1 MLNMW
6 LLLHS
11 LVFCAACTVQ
21 KQALELPKSK
31 SLRAVPVAKPALR
44 PFSDTVEFVG
54 FVEPKRL
61 VSVHFLLPGRVA
73 RCLSHEGQVLREGEE
88 ICRLDES
95 AVNLEVARSQN
106 ALQAAS
112 RVLATN
118 LPEKQKALF
127 EAGVIGQSEFEQVRV
142 QSETAKAQYSDV
154 QSLFGMAVKKQKEHV
169 LRAPWAGIIT
179 KLFAKPGQPI
189 SPDLPAAIFSD
200 EHGFQVKADLHASYF
215 TSLKLGATGKIK
227 AISSKKLPANIALRV
242 AQKATAITPSTQS
255 FSVSMGLFNSKDS
268 EKLTSGILVSG
279 EIEVEKILEAM
290 LIPEASL
297 NTWSQD
303 GSASVYVRSPE
314 GRLKLTNIRTGA
326 LGGGWIQVKEGL
338 STSDDVVTSIAP
350 DLMEGMRVQ

>member
-1 MLNMW
+1 MKKIFF
-6 LLLHS
+6 
-11 LVFCAACTVQ
+11 LVWIFYSGCTVQ
-21 KQALELPKSK
+21 KRALELPKSK
-31 SLRAVPVAKPALR
+31 SMRVVPFAKPSLR
-44 PFSDTVEFVG
+44 PFSDSVEFVG

-73 RCLSHEGQVLREGEE
+73 QCRAQEGQVLKEGQE
-88 ICRLDES
+88 ICRLDQS

-106 ALQAAS
+106 ALQAAE

-154 QSLFGMAVKKQKEHV
+154 QSLYGMALKKQKEHI
-169 LRAPWAGIIT
+169 LRAPWAGVIT
-179 KLFAKPGQPI
+179 KLLAKPGQPI
-189 SPDLPAAIFSD
+189 APDLPAAIFSD

-215 TSLKLGATGKIK
+215 TSLKLGSTGKIK

-242 AQKATAITPSTQS
+242 AQKATAITPNTQS
-255 FSVSMGLFNSKDS
+255 FSVSMGLFNSKES

-279 EIEVEKILEAM
+279 EIEVEKIHEAM

-303 GSASVYVRSPE
+303 GSASVYVRTAE
-314 GRLKLTNIRTGA
+314 GILKLTNIRTGA
-326 LGGGWIQVKEGL
+326 MGNGWVQVKEGL
-338 STSDDVVTSIAP
+338 SANDDVVTALAP
-350 DLMEGMRVQ
+350 DLMEGMKVH